1 MRGGVRIGKE
11 DFHDVTA
18 IVLAADDRYLP
29 FVPCSLRQLAT
40 HAPTADGVVLAV
52 PAGTSPVLTTPA
64 ERAARRFGMSFEVVA
79 LDSLADLERRGAIAE
94 RGHVSTFTYSKLA
107 MAHDLTSFDEV
118 LYLDVDTLVRGS
130 LAGLLDWPLR
140 YEIGGVPELGTNG
153 LELFSSIRVPYFNAG
168 VLRMSLAR
176 MRESG
181 LWERSQD
188 VLREHPRLPF
198 QDQDV
203 LNLLYRDA
211 FDVLPPTYNV
221 FDLAVREASL
231 YFQVFHDPTI
241 VHFVGPTKPWHREAG
256 SANARAWRRLN
267 AEALQM
273 QPEQARRYLNGG
285 RPDSRHRVSAAIAAA
300 RFSPVGRRVRALLPY
315 EVKHAVN
322 QAVLKVV
329 PPRTRLAEEVFTG
342 IVASG
347 SPRGGIAPPPSAPP
361 RSALSALVAR
371 PTRTVVPTGEAP
383 TRPVTGSPRPSA
395 SVSRPDLLLVLSTAR
410 SGTNALGSMLT
421 TGFPRATWCGEAYSG
436 VFPPA
441 MMGRLAGEFPW
452 AEDAQSADF
461 KTRMDENVL
470 EVTRSLI
477 DLSDNAAII
486 KVFPR
491 HLSREALDSVLREM
505 SPRVV
510 VLRRTLMFTLLSL
523 LKSRTSGIW
532 YGTEQTDVEVE
543 IDDRQVADYVA
554 RMDDWFD
561 WVDDRIHAHGLD
573 ALQLTYSELY
583 ETREG
588 LDRLR
593 AFPQGWSVS
602 PTGADNE
609 TWLPRSSI
617 QDRRTDESLTR
628 ALLQLTALSPDNQRA
643 LLRLPGRGPADSE

>member
-188 VLREHPRLPF
+188 VLRQHPRLPF

-231 YFQVFHDPTI
+231 YFQV
-241 VHFVGPTKPWHREAG
+241 
-256 SANARAWRRLN
+256 
-267 AEALQM
+267 
-273 QPEQARRYLNGG
+273 
-285 RPDSRHRVSAAIAAA
+285 
-300 RFSPVGRRVRALLPY
+300 
-315 EVKHAVN
+315 
-322 QAVLKVV
+322 
-329 PPRTRLAEEVFTG
+329 
-342 IVASG
+342 
-347 SPRGGIAPPPSAPP
+347 
-361 RSALSALVAR
+361 
-371 PTRTVVPTGEAP
+371 
-383 TRPVTGSPRPSA
+383 
-395 SVSRPDLLLVLSTAR
+395 
-410 SGTNALGSMLT
+410 
-421 TGFPRATWCGEAYSG
+421 
-436 VFPPA
+436 
-441 MMGRLAGEFPW
+441 
-452 AEDAQSADF
+452 
-461 KTRMDENVL
+461 
-470 EVTRSLI
+470 
-477 DLSDNAAII
+477 
-486 KVFPR
+486 
-491 HLSREALDSVLREM
+491 
-505 SPRVV
+505 
-510 VLRRTLMFTLLSL
+510 
-523 LKSRTSGIW
+523 
-532 YGTEQTDVEVE
+532 
-543 IDDRQVADYVA
+543 
-554 RMDDWFD
+554 
-561 WVDDRIHAHGLD
+561 
-573 ALQLTYSELY
+573 
-583 ETREG
+583 
-588 LDRLR
+588 
-593 AFPQGWSVS
+593 
-602 PTGADNE
+602 
-609 TWLPRSSI
+609 
-617 QDRRTDESLTR
+617 
-628 ALLQLTALSPDNQRA
+628 
-643 LLRLPGRGPADSE
+643 